1 MTQSKQFYLYNTLK
15 REKQVFEPQ
24 DPDRVTLYA
33 CGPTVYNYAHIGNAR
48 PAVIFDLL
56 FRLLSKLYP
65 DVVYARNITDVDD
78 KINAAAA
85 EQNVAIDV
93 ISKRYSDAYHA
104 DMAAI
109 GSDLPTIEPRATD
122 HISQMITM
130 IQRIS
135 SAYSGLL

>member
-15 REKQVFEPQ
+15 REKQVFEPL

-65 DVVYARNITDVDD
+65 
-78 KINAAAA
+78 
-85 EQNVAIDV
+85 QV
-93 ISKRYSDAYHA
+93 IYCLLYTSDAA
-104 DMAAI
+104 DEVV
-109 GSDLPTIEPRATD
+109 PV
-122 HISQMITM
+122 
-130 IQRIS
+130 
-135 SAYSGLL
+135 